1 MSDEK
6 IFVGRKTE
14 LEQFKKVLKTPQ
26 GKAILVV
33 GNRGMGKTWLI
44 NKMAEIAL
52 NHPKLKCGCVRYEVT
67 PTDSVDS
74 TMALIM
80 DNAFEAANI
89 EPGAFDKVPQRK
101 KQWMALLKTLVP
113 KGSEIAE
120 LIGALRRDP
129 KKNTREQFLERLSLV
144 SKRMQENG
152 RAIFIID
159 PEKYMQEKSASS
171 WRLVVKELPEKLIFL
186 FAQRTEDELVKSR
199 SFKSLGNVIRI
210 PARRLGVLKESE
222 VEQLVH
228 LRAKSVRKSHRVLC
242 ESVAQYKGHPYAIQG
257 ALDMIKKT
265 RSIEN
270 IPQDPTPDSIAEAQ
284 WEEVCDVGDDAIR
297 LFEAYAILEVGVPNE
312 IVQAVSGL
320 ETTSRKRL
328 QKRSFIKGLLREEG
342 YGKRIYHT
350 ILADYILGQINEA
363 EKKEY
368 HSRAVQV
375 YREKLK
381 EATKKQIVPDALA
394 ATRLPEHVL
403 IADGI
408 KAFVDAFVKE
418 CFEALFN
425 LGMLDNAIT
434 LSERSLAIVNK
445 GSRDEGAVLGN
456 LGLIYKTKGDFDE
469 AQRMFRESM
478 DIHKKLGGL
487 KDMAND
493 YANLGIIYA
502 AKGDLKKAEIMHQR
516 ALDIDERV
524 GNLQGMAN
532 QYNNLGAVYR
542 KRGDFDK
549 AENMYRKALQV
560 NETLNIAKG
569 KALQYGNLGQ
579 IYRMKADLDKAE
591 EMHRRSLE
599 IAEKL
604 GLQELIARNYTD
616 LGLVYARRG
625 HLGKAESM
633 LRKALQID
641 KALGRV
647 EGIVFEYGNLGSI
660 YYTKGES
667 EKAEQMFKKSLEISE
682 RLGLQDATANQYSNL
697 GAVYKQ
703 LGDTKRAREY
713 WAKALD
719 LYKRIGM
726 TQTSEKVQGLIE
738 GLGKD

>member
-74 TMALIM
+74 TMALII
-80 DNAFEAANI
+80 DNAFEAANT

-113 KGSEIAE
+113 KGSDIAE

-159 PEKYMQEKSASS
+159 PEKYMQEKSVSS
-171 WRLVVKELPEKLIFL
+171 WRLVVKELPEKVIFL

-222 VEQLVH
+222 VELLVH

-312 IVQAVSGL
+312 VVQAVSGL

-368 HSRAVQV
+368 HSRAVEA
-375 YREKLK
+375 YRERLNTDFK
-381 EATKKQIVPDALA
+381 PDTLA
-394 ATRLPEHVL
+394 ALRLPEHVL
-403 IADGI
+403 VVEGDE
-408 KAFVDAFVKE
+408 AFVEAFVAE
-418 CFEALFN
+418 CTEPL
-425 LGMLDNAIT
+425 
-434 LSERSLAIVNK
+434 LS
-445 GSRDEGAVLGN
+445 
-456 LGLIYKTKGDFDE
+456 LGLLDAAANLTE
-469 AQRMFRESM
+469 R
-478 DIHKKLGGL
+478 GL
-487 KDMAND
+487 KIVGSLSGKRVPLLANMA
-493 YANLGIIYA
+493 LIYLQ
-502 AKGDLKKAEIMHQR
+502 KG
-516 ALDIDERV
+516 
-524 GNLQGMAN
+524 
-532 QYNNLGAVYR
+532 
-542 KRGDFDK
+542 
-549 AENMYRKALQV
+549 
-560 NETLNIAKG
+560 
-569 KALQYGNLGQ
+569 
-579 IYRMKADLDKAE
+579 DLDKAE
-591 EMHRRSLE
+591 DIFLRSLKIAKRFGWKKGIAIVYTNLGVLYRKKSDLDRAEEMHRASIHITKSLGMGE
-599 IAEKL
+599 
-604 GLQELIARNYTD
+604 
-616 LGLVYARRG
+616 
-625 HLGKAESM
+625 GKPGDYS
-633 LRKALQID
+633 
-641 KALGRV
+641 G
-647 EGIVFEYGNLGSI
+647 LGSI
-660 YYTKGES
+660 YLIRGDFEKS
-667 EKAEQMFKKSLEISE
+667 EQMHIKSLRINERLDDIRGVAIDCGNLGANYIKRGDLDKAEGMLQRALEIDE
-682 RLGLQDATANQYSNL
+682 RLGRLEGTANHCSNL
-697 GAVYKQ
+697 GRIYEER
-703 LGDTKRAREY
+703 GDVLKARNY
-713 WAKALD
+713 WERALD
-719 LYKRIGM
+719 VFNSIGM
-726 TQTSEKVQGLIE
+726 KPEIEKVQRWIDGLD
-738 GLGKD
+738 KDLNNQQVTDCS